1 MPPRKKQ
8 RRAAPDTPQPE
19 DSKQSAS
26 TASARDSAQ
35 KSDTEY
41 DLVNDPWTD
50 EQETALLKGLV
61 RWKPVGIHKHFRM
74 IAISEYMKSQ
84 GYAPVNEEHTRI
96 PGIWKKLDSLYNL
109 SALDEM
115 EDSVITPDAE
125 ESDESEYCPFELP
138 DHEYGEMMFARR
150 LASRRSESADTST
163 HPESRRGSTVAD
175 TDEPNSSPAP
185 SRGRRGKSTRSSTR
199 GTRTTRLQVEVEKPS
214 PSHASEDEEME
225 DADANEG
232 DDEEGDE
239 NTDGGEDN
247 EEEEQDAETP
257 SSPAARN
264 TRTQTT
270 KSNKKDKK
278 GANTAAGATTRRT
291 GRRR

>member
-61 RWKPVGIHKHFRM
+61 RWKPVGSSHPHVSAIGFVKLTSSFLFCTGIHKHFRM

-84 GYAPVNEEHTRI
+84 GYAPLNEEHTRI

-115 EDSVITPDAE
+115 VCA
-125 ESDESEYCPFELP
+125 
-138 DHEYGEMMFARR
+138 
-150 LASRRSESADTST
+150 
-163 HPESRRGSTVAD
+163 
-175 TDEPNSSPAP
+175 
-185 SRGRRGKSTRSSTR
+185 
-199 GTRTTRLQVEVEKPS
+199 
-214 PSHASEDEEME
+214 
-225 DADANEG
+225 
-232 DDEEGDE
+232 GDE
-239 NTDGGEDN
+239 
-247 EEEEQDAETP
+247 
-257 SSPAARN
+257 
-264 TRTQTT
+264 
-270 KSNKKDKK
+270 
-278 GANTAAGATTRRT
+278 
-291 GRRR
+291 